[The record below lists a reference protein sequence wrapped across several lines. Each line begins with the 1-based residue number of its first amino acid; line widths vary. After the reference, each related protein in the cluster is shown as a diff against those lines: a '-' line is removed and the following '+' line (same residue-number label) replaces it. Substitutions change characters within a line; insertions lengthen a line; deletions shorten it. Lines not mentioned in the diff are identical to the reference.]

1 MNIQQLKD
9 LIAKLQ
15 GEIADLKKGDRTKEA
30 AEKLV
35 AKRAELATAR
45 TDLETAEA
53 EAAEIESAFEDAD
66 GDKETTPDPQ
76 AASGPKEG
84 EAEPGKTAE
93 EVQQDNPKPQPNT
106 PSPVVT
112 PDTDGGG
119 AGGAY
124 GTDDEG
130 KDKDAEGKAPAASL
144 AASGADRA
152 GAAAQGGGDGP
163 LPMTLVASGASVGVG
178 VTPGKSLDR
187 DVLGK
192 VLTASSAA
200 ATVPTGKTRIVG
212 MERFG
217 ARENDDNVVSDF
229 NTGMV
234 NSRIIAKARAA
245 FAAQNGNRPAPL
257 TAAGCFCGPDELIR
271 ETGVV
276 GRRGRPFAAM
286 FPTIAISGG
295 FRAMP
300 DLAFNVDT
308 GLRSG
313 VTQWTCVDQSAVDAA
328 DPDTWKPCADLEC
341 FTEETYEPY
350 AVTACVTAER
360 FHKWA
365 HPEQVDA
372 WINLLGIEY
381 DALAET
387 LLIDQVEGEA
397 GTPFTIGA
405 AGGLMEEHGMVAKII
420 YALANFAYPLGY
432 QYREGAGVLDGY
444 TLSVPVGMA
453 EALYADEMMRGFPSG
468 VESKEAI
475 VAKIERG
482 SGVRMVERLDES
494 TSRKA
499 AAAATVV
506 ALGAGG
512 AIDANDTPLLPPSF
526 RLYLIPL
533 EGYVHGEGTL
543 VNADWYTDDALI
555 RQNRL
560 RYFLENLEILVNLSV
575 RKPYILDV
583 PGVIVGAYTDLT
595 EGPVPT

>member
-15 GEIADLKKGDRTKEA
+15 GEIGDLKKGDRTKDG
-30 AEKLV
+30 AEKLT
-35 AKRAELATAR
+35 AKRTELTTAKA
-45 TDLETAEA
+45 DLVTAEA
-53 EAAEIESAFEDAD
+53 EQAEIDKAFEDSD
-66 GDKETTPDPQ
+66 EDKETQAPDPQ

-93 EVQQDNPKPQPNT
+93 EVLAPDPAKDDT
-106 PSPVVT
+106 GTVT
-112 PDTDGGG
+112 TEGDKSKDG
-119 AGGAY
+119 
-124 GTDDEG
+124 E
-130 KDKDAEGKAPAASL
+130 KDAEGKAPAASL

-152 GAAAQGGGDGP
+152 GAGAEGAATGP
-163 LPMTLVASGASVGVG
+163 LPMTLMASGASVGAG
-178 VTPGKSLDR
+178 VTAGETMDR
-187 DVLGK
+187 DTLGK
-192 VLTASSAA
+192 ILTASSYA
-200 ATVPTGKTRIVG
+200 ATVPTGKTRILG
-212 MERFG
+212 MNRFG
-217 ARENDDNVVSDF
+217 EVPGEGVVSDY

-234 NSRIIAKARAA
+234 NSRLIAKARAA
-245 FAAQNGNRPAPL
+245 FTAGKGNRPAPL

-271 ETGVV
+271 TTGVV
-276 GRRGRPFAAM
+276 GRRGRPFASM
-286 FPTIAISGG
+286 FPTIPISGG

-313 VTQWTCVDQSAVDAA
+313 VSQWTCVDQAAVDAG
-328 DPDTWKPCADLEC
+328 DPDTWKPCADLTC

-387 LLIDQVEGEA
+387 LLIDQVETEA

-405 AGGLMEEHGMVAKII
+405 AGGLMENHGMVAKLI
-420 YALANFAYPLGY
+420 YALSSFAYPLGY

-444 TLSVPVGMA
+444 TLSTPVGMA
-453 EALYADEMMRGFPSG
+453 EALYADEMLRGFPSG
-468 VESKEAI
+468 VTSKEQI
-475 VAKIERG
+475 VAKIENG
-482 SGVRMVERLDES
+482 TGVRMVERLDES

-499 AAAATVV
+499 AAAATVI

-533 EGYVHGEGTL
+533 EGYVHGEG
-543 VNADWYTDDALI
+543 VMVAADWYTDDGLI